1 MVKKVLDDFFSCSFE
16 SEINKKMMYR
26 NYEFELSKVLFYVK
40 QLLEID
46 FDDFIQYIISNYN
59 VHYLTSEDV
68 LQYSDFTAAT
78 INICKTFKIFGDGGY
93 RFIEIGKMLQND
105 GIIRNDMAYRKYGEN
120 HAKTAENIGLLQKI
134 DYTYYLSCLGY
145 ILEYLTQIEINNLID
160 RLIIR
165 NKLVQRLIYRS
176 FIDGKSSYSF
186 ECGFLKEKTAIRR
199 KSNIKKLIMR
209 VKLTTKKFKIVIEN
223 IVFK

>member
-68 LQYSDFTAAT
+68 LQYSDFTDAT
-78 INICKTFKIFGDGGY
+78 VNICKSLKMFGDNGY
-93 RFIEIGKMLQND
+93 RFLEIGKILQND
-105 GIIRNDMAYRKYGEN
+105 GVIRNDVAYRKYGEN
-120 HAKTAENIGLLQKI
+120 HSKTAENIGLLQKI
-134 DYTYYLSCLGY
+134 EYTYYLSCLGY
-145 ILEYLTQIEINNLID
+145 VLEYLTDLELTDLIN
-160 RLIIR
+160 RLILR
-165 NKLVQRLIYRS
+165 NRLVQRLIYRS
-176 FIDGKSSYSF
+176 VNNGESSYSF

-199 KSNIKKLIMR
+199 KSNIRKLVQK
-209 VKLTTKKFKIVIEN
+209 VKISTEKFKPYIEK
-223 IVFK
+223 IKF